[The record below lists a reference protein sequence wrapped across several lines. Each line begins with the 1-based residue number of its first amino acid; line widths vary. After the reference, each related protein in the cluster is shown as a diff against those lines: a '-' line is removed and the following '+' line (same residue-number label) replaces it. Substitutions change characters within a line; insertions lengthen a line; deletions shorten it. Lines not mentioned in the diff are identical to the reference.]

1 MTTPTHTHT
10 HTHLNELYWP
20 SEEEEEA
27 KFHLERVNSIVMM
40 EFSHIFLSLFIK
52 AIKLAPLPSQNA
64 FCSYYLSY
72 TFFGHPSS
80 ILASAQS
87 SIVCVSVPLES
98 GCECVCGGR
107 GEGAPEWVCE
117 RANKLSHGWRW
128 RYAAALFC
136 SIIFRCLT
144 CG

>member
-107 GEGAPEWVCE
+107 GRGRLSECAREQINWVM
-117 RANKLSHGWRW
+117 ADDDVMLLLFSALL
-128 RYAAALFC
+128 YSAA
-136 SIIFRCLT
+136 
-144 CG
+144 